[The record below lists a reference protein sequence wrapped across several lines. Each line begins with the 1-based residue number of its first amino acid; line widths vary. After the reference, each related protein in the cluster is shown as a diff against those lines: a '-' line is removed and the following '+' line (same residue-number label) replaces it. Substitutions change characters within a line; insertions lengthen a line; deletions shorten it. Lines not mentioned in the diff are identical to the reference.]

1 MRLTWALKRRPDIE
15 KEFPFARPDLRIG
28 YPVEPVSVTQIYQ
41 SQYREEY
48 AGAETH
54 RPLNLKRRKLAGIQ
68 IGVTSIHKSVGID
81 LGDRKSTR
89 LNSSH
94 VAISYAVFC
103 LKIKHRHNRFGGAR
117 ADG

>member
-81 LGDRKSTR
+81 LGLILGNSRVTQFKRILGIQDRKS
-89 LNSSH
+89 
-94 VAISYAVFC
+94 VV
-103 LKIKHRHNRFGGAR
+103 
-117 ADG
+117 